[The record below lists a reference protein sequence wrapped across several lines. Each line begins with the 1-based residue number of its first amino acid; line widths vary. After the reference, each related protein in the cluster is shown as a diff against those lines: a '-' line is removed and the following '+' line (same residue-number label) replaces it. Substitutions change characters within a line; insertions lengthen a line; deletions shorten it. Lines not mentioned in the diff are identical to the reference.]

1 MKPRSSSW
9 PVAVLFVSLMV
20 GLVLQPAAV
29 QGQQSKT
36 NDFNFSQYSHSE
48 AFPNIFAPYTSP
60 RIPAPKLSNSERLHN
75 LIRNGKL
82 ELSLDD
88 AIALALENNL
98 DIDVARYSLRYAQT
112 DLLRTRAGQSFRGI
126 NPGLFGGV
134 QAFGTTAGGGSR
146 GGTGGAGGI
155 SGGGSAINIGSV
167 GCFHRL

>member
-126 NPGLFGGV
+126 NFTFRSFVSTTRNNSNKDFLRLLFVLPGCSIS
-134 QAFGTTAGGGSR
+134 AKP
-146 GGTGGAGGI
+146 TGY
-155 SGGGSAINIGSV
+155 
-167 GCFHRL
+167 